1 RASSASPRQLHGRR
15 ADEALQRWRELA
27 HADAD
32 LFGGKLAQQRLRDL
46 AGETLDEVHAT
57 LRPDLDDPAR
67 NLAVIDGTREVV
79 GHGRAREVHRELDVD
94 REPHANGLLGGGDAV
109 MTVKAHVLQTQSIG
123 GHSFPTGFLR
133 EPNALDT
140 NLHIT
145 RSPARRASSRGPVLA
160 RRSSAPPAARRAR
173 TCRGCARGG

>member
-1 RASSASPRQLHGRR
+1 MSSVRGVNRRASGVPFGRTRPRVFSISCSRPSSAR
-15 ADEALQRWRELA
+15 
-27 HADAD
+27 
-32 LFGGKLAQQRLRDL
+32 GGKLAQQRLRDL

-109 MTVKAHVLQTQSIG
+109 MTVKAHVLQAQPIG
-123 GHSFPTGFLR
+123 SHSFTTGFLR
-133 EPNALDT
+133 EPT
-140 NLHIT
+140 PSTRIST
-145 RSPARRASSRGPVLA
+145 RSPGRSRAAPAGVPVA
-160 RRSSAPPAARRAR
+160 MTSPGMS
-173 TCRGCARGG
+173 